1 MAPGFARG
9 ASHAYHEVG
18 TLTLESLLL
27 TYVDHGEAHLRPISQ
42 TLAAGG
48 MSR

>member
-18 TLTLESLLL
+18 TLTLEDLLL
-27 TYVDHGEAHLRPISQ
+27 TYADHGEAHLHQISQ
-42 TLAAGG
+42 MLAAGG